1 MGHRSIAAT
10 DHGWVS
16 PMSVAR
22 RRLAFRLG
30 PVDGETVR
38 GSTVVDQ

>member
-1 MGHRSIAAT
+1 
-10 DHGWVS
+10 
-16 PMSVAR
+16 MSVAR

-38 GSTVVDQ
+38 GSKAVDSDPTRLLAAHDH